1 MTWLLILQVID
12 LTKINT
18 CEYQKLCTK
27 MFIATSFI
35 LSSCWKQFI
44 YQSREEQI
52 DRGIEWKLHNSSSNN
67 KTQTIVTRNNTVIS
81 QKYKVEWTAKS
92 VRKKNTSI
100 SFLVKKNVTVRLQS
114 STSQSCIRIYAAAAA
129 SSEGKREKNISK
141 STREFIL
148 GEIQFK
154 CRKFRIRK
162 KWKQNFFFQMLEEK
176 KYQPRI

>member
-18 CEYQKLCTK
+18 YEYQKPCTK

-67 KTQTIVTRNNTVIS
+67 KTQTIVTHNNTVIS
-81 QKYKVEWTAKS
+81 QKYKVEWTAKHKRHIQHNYTDIMSENRPNKAGGPSWGMMMS
-92 VRKKNTSI
+92 VSRLMKHEHEEENFWDAGYRPLLLSSDNRYTLCQFTNCAFMMH
-100 SFLVKKNVTVRLQS
+100 SFFWMIV
-114 STSQSCIRIYAAAAA
+114 
-129 SSEGKREKNISK
+129 
-141 STREFIL
+141 
-148 GEIQFK
+148 
-154 CRKFRIRK
+154 
-162 KWKQNFFFQMLEEK
+162 
-176 KYQPRI
+176 

>member
-18 CEYQKLCTK
+18 CEYQKPCTK

-81 QKYKVEWTAKS
+81 QKYKVEWTAKHKRDIQHNYMDIMS
-92 VRKKNTSI
+92 ENRPNKAGGPSWGMMVSMKRTSGM
-100 SFLVKKNVTVRLQS
+100 LVIALFSWVVINRYTLCQF
-114 STSQSCIRIYAAAAA
+114 TNCAFMMYA
-129 SSEGKREKNISK
+129 
-141 STREFIL
+141 
-148 GEIQFK
+148 
-154 CRKFRIRK
+154 
-162 KWKQNFFFQMLEEK
+162 FFWM
-176 KYQPRI
+176 IV